1 MLSNFE
7 VSVEIA
13 AQPSEVWESLTDPTH
28 MHAWMGEPEMRLDVA
43 TDWRVGSP
51 FIVRGFHYGRFEN
64 CGVVLAFDPERRLS
78 YTHLSS
84 ISRLPDRPE
93 SYVAFDFRLMPHDE
107 RTTLSLTLS
116 NFPTET
122 IYKHLAFYWPATLD
136 VLKRYAERRS
146 SAISTRS

>member
-1 MLSNFE
+1 MNEFQASIDIE
-7 VSVEIA
+7 APAST
-13 AQPSEVWESLTDPTH
+13 VWEALTDPAH
-28 MHAWMGEPEMRLDVA
+28 MHAWMGEPEMRLEVS
-43 TDWRVGSP
+43 TDWQVGGP
-51 FIVRGFHYGRFEN
+51 IVVRGFHYGRFEN
-64 CGVVLAFDPERRLS
+64 RGIVLAFEPERRVS

-84 ISRLPDRPE
+84 VSRLPDEPQ

-107 RTTLSLTLS
+107 RTALSLTMS

-136 VLKRYAERRS
+136 MFKRYAERRS

>member
-13 AQPSEVWESLTDPTH
+13 AQPSEVWESLTDPAH
-28 MHAWMGEPEMRLDVA
+28 MRAWMGEPEMRLEVIA
-43 TDWRVGSP
+43 DWRAGSP
-51 FIVRGFHYGRFEN
+51 IVMRGFHYGRFEN
-64 CGVVLAFDPERRLS
+64 RGVVLAFEPEQHLS

-84 ISRLPDRPE
+84 ISRLPDEPQN
-93 SYVAFDFRLMPHDE
+93 YVAFNFRLMPDDE

-136 VLKRYAERRS
+136 VLKRYVERRS
-146 SAISTRS
+146 STISTRS